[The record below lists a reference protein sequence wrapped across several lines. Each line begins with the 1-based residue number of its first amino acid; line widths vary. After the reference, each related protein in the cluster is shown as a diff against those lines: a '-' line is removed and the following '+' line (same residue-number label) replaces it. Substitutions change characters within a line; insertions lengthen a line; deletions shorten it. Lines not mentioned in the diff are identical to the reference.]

1 MNIINLLSL
10 GESGVYYAFKHS
22 DGVGQGIVA
31 ILCVFSVVVW
41 CLMLI
46 KGMSLS
52 GAYKDSRRLLGE
64 LRKKANPLALKAMMD
79 KEETPLARVFQAG
92 YTRMAQL
99 YGGDDKLYRR
109 KPLTES
115 ELRVVRS
122 AMEESVSDQIVVL
135 EDKIILLMTAVSI
148 SPFLGLFGTVWGI
161 MLAFTEMAQA
171 GKPDIST
178 LAPGISGA
186 LLTTVL
192 GLVVAI
198 PSLVGYNYITF
209 YIKQITVFM
218 DNFVEET
225 LSKFEMER
233 VIQERKA
240 DELDFSSGAERP
252 SFQSRRP
259 MGQQPVQ
266 QQVQQTFQQPVQQQV
281 QQTFQQP
288 VQQQVQQQVQQTF
301 RQPEEENVPVQ
312 PSLPQQPPKQDPR
325 NNRFF

>member
-1 MNIINLLSL
+1 MINLLSL

-22 DGVGQGIVA
+22 DGVGQGIVV

-46 KGMSLS
+46 KGLSLS
-52 GAYKDSRRLLGE
+52 SAYKDSRRLLGE
-64 LRKKANPLALKAMMD
+64 LRKKTNPLALKALMD
-79 KEETPLARVFQAG
+79 KEDTPLSRVFHAG
-92 YTRMAQL
+92 YTRMAQI

-109 KPLTES
+109 EPLTEG

-233 VIQERKA
+233 VIQDRKGE
-240 DELDFSSGAERP
+240 ELNFSAGTNQP
-252 SFQSRRP
+252 SVQQRRP
-259 MGQQPVQ
+259 M
-266 QQVQQTFQQPVQQQV
+266 QQVPV
-281 QQTFQQP
+281 
-288 VQQQVQQQVQQTF
+288 QQVQQQVPVQY
-301 RQPEEENVPVQ
+301 PAEETPVQ
-312 PSLPQQPPKQDPR
+312 PVCPQPPKQDPR

>member
-1 MNIINLLSL
+1 
-10 GESGVYYAFKHS
+10 
-22 DGVGQGIVA
+22 
-31 ILCVFSVVVW
+31 
-41 CLMLI
+41 MLI
-46 KGMSLS
+46 KGMSL
-52 GAYKDSRRLLGE
+52 GNAYKDSRRLLNE
-64 LRKKANPLALKAMMD
+64 LRKKANPLAMKGIME
-79 KEETPLARVFQAG
+79 KEDTPLSRVFSAG
-92 YTRMAQL
+92 FNRLAQI
-99 YGGDDKLYRR
+99 YGGEDRLYRR
-109 KPLTES
+109 KQLTDG
-115 ELRVVRS
+115 ELKVIRS

-135 EDKIILLMTAVSI
+135 EDKLILLMTAVSI

-225 LSKFEMER
+225 LAKFEMER
-233 VIQERKA
+233 VIQERK
-240 DELDFSSGAERP
+240 DAESAP
-252 SFQSRRP
+252 AAGD
-259 MGQQPVQ
+259 GQLFRQQPLPEEQQAHPQIQQTETPVQ
-266 QQVQQTFQQPVQQQV
+266 Q
-281 QQTFQQP
+281 
-288 VQQQVQQQVQQTF
+288 
-301 RQPEEENVPVQ
+301 
-312 PSLPQQPPKQDPR
+312 PKQDPR

>member
-1 MNIINLLSL
+1 MNMVNLLSL

-22 DGVGQGIVA
+22 DGVGQGIVV
-31 ILCVFSVVVW
+31 ILCIFSVIVW

-46 KGMSLS
+46 KGLSLS
-52 GAYKDSRRLLGE
+52 SAYKDSRRLLGE
-64 LRKKANPLALKAMMD
+64 LRKKANPLALKAIMD
-79 KEETPLARVFQAG
+79 KEDTPLSRVFHSC
-92 YTRMAQL
+92 YTRMAQIH
-99 YGGDDKLYRR
+99 GGDDKLYRR
-109 KPLTES
+109 KPLTDT

-171 GKPDIST
+171 GRPDIST

-198 PSLVGYNYITF
+198 PSLIGYNYITF

-233 VIQERKA
+233 VIQDRKG
-240 DELDFSSGAERP
+240 DELDFTSGA
-252 SFQSRRP
+252 
-259 MGQQPVQ
+259 GQVPVQ
-266 QQVQQTFQQPVQQQV
+266 QRNTMSQQV
-281 QQTFQQP
+281 QMQQRQPAVQPQGEEQIPPPPRQQP
-288 VQQQVQQQVQQTF
+288 
-301 RQPEEENVPVQ
+301 
-312 PSLPQQPPKQDPR
+312 SGQDPR

>member
-1 MNIINLLSL
+1 MNFLSL
-10 GESGVYYAFKHS
+10 LPIAESGIYYAFKHS
-22 DGVGQGIVA
+22 DGVGQGIVVL
-31 ILCVFSVVVW
+31 LCVCSVLFW

-52 GAYKDSRRLLGE
+52 KAYKDSKRLLEE
-64 LRKKANPLALKAMMD
+64 LRKRSNPLALKGIMD
-79 KEETPLARVFQAG
+79 KEDSPLSRVFSAG
-92 YTRMAQL
+92 YNRLAQI
-99 YGGDDKLYRR
+99 YGGEERLYRR
-109 KPLTES
+109 KQLTDG
-115 ELRVVRS
+115 ELKVIRS
-122 AMEESVSDQIVVL
+122 AMEESVSDQIVSL
-135 EDKIILLMTAVSI
+135 EDKIIFLMTSVSI

-198 PSLVGYNYITF
+198 PSLIGYNYITF

-225 LSKFEMER
+225 LAKYEMER
-233 VIQERKA
+233 VIADRKEA
-240 DELDFSSGAERP
+240 DSATAAPGDDTIFR
-252 SFQSRRP
+252 
-259 MGQQPVQ
+259 QQPAPAAQ
-266 QQVQQTFQQPVQQQV
+266 Q
-281 QQTFQQP
+281 
-288 VQQQVQQQVQQTF
+288 
-301 RQPEEENVPVQ
+301 
-312 PSLPQQPPKQDPR
+312 SPKQDPR

>member
-1 MNIINLLSL
+1 MNYIDLLPL
-10 GESGVYYAFKHS
+10 AESGVYYAFKHS
-22 DGVGQGIVA
+22 DGVGQGIVVL
-31 ILCVFSVVVW
+31 LCVFSVVVW

-46 KGMSLS
+46 KGLSLS
-52 GAYKDSRRLLGE
+52 AAYKDSRRLLEE
-64 LRKKANPLALKAMMD
+64 LRKKANPLALKGIME
-79 KEETPLARVFQAG
+79 KEDTPLSRVFESG
-92 YTRMAQL
+92 YNRMAQI
-99 YGGDDKLYRR
+99 YGGEDKLYRR
-109 KPLTES
+109 KPLTDI

-135 EDKIILLMTAVSI
+135 EDKLILLMTAVSI

-171 GKPDIST
+171 GRPDIST

-209 YIKQITVFM
+209 YIKQSTVFM

-240 DELDFSSGAERP
+240 DEFDFSAGNVR
-252 SFQSRRP
+252 
-259 MGQQPVQ
+259 QQTPVQ
-266 QQVQQTFQQPVQQQV
+266 QQVQTPVQ
-281 QQTFQQP
+281 TP
-288 VQQQVQQQVQQTF
+288 
-301 RQPEEENVPVQ
+301 PVQ
-312 PSLPQQPPKQDPR
+312 PQSSAAPQPRQDPR
-325 NNRFF
+325 NDRFF

>member
-1 MNIINLLSL
+1 MNFFSLLPIA
-10 GESGVYYAFKHS
+10 ESGVYYAFKHS
-22 DGVGQGIVA
+22 DGVGQGIVI
-31 ILCVFSVVVW
+31 ILCIFSVIVW

-46 KGMSLS
+46 KGMSL
-52 GAYKDSRRLLGE
+52 GNAYKDSRRLLGE
-64 LRKKANPLALKAMMD
+64 LRKRANPLALKGIME
-79 KEETPLARVFQAG
+79 KEDTPVSRVYKAG
-92 YTRMAQL
+92 YNRLAQI
-99 YGGDDKLYRR
+99 YGGEERLYRR
-109 KPLTES
+109 KQLTDGEIK
-115 ELRVVRS
+115 VIRS

-135 EDKIILLMTAVSI
+135 EDKLILLMTAVSI

-225 LSKFEMER
+225 LAKFEMER
-233 VIQERKA
+233 VIQERKDDEEA
-240 DELDFSSGAERP
+240 DRLEEEQLRTRQANNRA
-252 SFQSRRP
+252 
-259 MGQQPVQ
+259 
-266 QQVQQTFQQPVQQQV
+266 QVQQFMNRYTEPKQPQPQPQAEEYDDGDDDENEDDIQPDLIQQPKQAPRAQQQFQQP
-281 QQTFQQP
+281 
-288 VQQQVQQQVQQTF
+288 
-301 RQPEEENVPVQ
+301 R
-312 PSLPQQPPKQDPR
+312 QDPR

>member
-1 MNIINLLSL
+1 MNFSSLLPVA
-10 GESGVYYAFKHS
+10 ESGVYYAFKHS
-22 DGVGQGIVA
+22 DGVGQGIVV
-31 ILCVFSVVVW
+31 ILCIFSVIVW

-46 KGMSLS
+46 KGMSLAN
-52 GAYKDSRRLLGE
+52 AYKDSRRLLGE
-64 LRKKANPLALKAMMD
+64 LRKRANPLALKGIME
-79 KEETPLARVFQAG
+79 KEDTPISRVFSAG
-92 YTRMAQL
+92 YNRLAQI
-99 YGGDDKLYRR
+99 YGGEDRLYRR
-109 KPLTES
+109 KQLS
-115 ELRVVRS
+115 DGELKVIRS

-198 PSLVGYNYITF
+198 PSLIGYNYITF

-225 LSKFEMER
+225 LAKYEMER
-233 VIQERKA
+233 VVAERKEAESAAA
-240 DELDFSSGAERP
+240 DF
-252 SFQSRRP
+252 
-259 MGQQPVQ
+259 
-266 QQVQQTFQQPVQQQV
+266 
-281 QQTFQQP
+281 
-288 VQQQVQQQVQQTF
+288 
-301 RQPEEENVPVQ
+301 EEEPVPRKRPAPAPQ
-312 PSLPQQPPKQDPR
+312 QQPPKQDPR